1 MTITTIQNVDVL
13 NTDVRTLL
21 EQDESYIQLKQNIE
35 KALEESAEIVI
46 VTASDVN
53 TASAY
58 ISNFKKI
65 SRQVESLRKQLVQPL
80 TDKKA
85 EIDSFFK
92 SIPLTYDKEL
102 ERLEQELL
110 DFKRKQDAEAKA
122 KADAERKRLEEEAI
136 QKGIDEEARRKERQS
151 KIDAIRESVSILAPE
166 QKEERILWLCKTSYD
181 LLPTQDEIAYMA
193 SITNAAPIANT
204 APVEPAIVPEV
215 IPQATKISEMNAS
228 KVHTRK
234 TKTFRIVNE
243 SLIPREYL
251 MIDEKKIRA
260 ERNKYDACNLD
271 GLLVKSTIPGV
282 EFTFDES
289 VV

>member
-13 NTDVRTLL
+13 NTDVRTFI

-53 TASAY
+53 TASAF

-65 SRQVESLRKQLVQPL
+65 SRQVEILRKQLVQPL
-80 TDKKA
+80 KDKKA
-85 EIDSFFK
+85 EIDSFFN

-110 DFKRKQDAEAKA
+110 DFKHKADAEAKA
-122 KADAERKRLEEEAI
+122 KADAERKRLEEESI
-136 QKGIDEEARRKERQS
+136 QKAIELEERRKQE
-151 KIDAIRESVSILAPE
+151 AEALGFPV
-166 QKEERILWLCKTSYD
+166 
-181 LLPTQDEIAYMA
+181 DEL
-193 SITNAAPIANT
+193 T
-204 APVEPAIVPEV
+204 PVEPAIVPEV
-215 IPQATKISEMNAS
+215 IPQSTKISEMNAS
-228 KVHTRK
+228 KVFVRR
-234 TKTFRIVNE
+234 TKTFKIVDE

-251 MIDEKKIRA
+251 IVDEKKIRA